1 MKIITGRLASYGAA
15 EQEMLPSVERQQH
28 RYLNNRAE
36 NSHQPVRQRERR
48 IQRLKS
54 AEQDQRFLARSSSV
68 DGQDPL

>member
-15 EQEMLPSVERQQH
+15 KPETLPSGKHQQH

-36 NSHQPVRQRERR
+36 KSHQPVRQRERR

-54 AEQDQRFLARSSSV
+54 AEQAQRCLARSSSV
-68 DGQDPL
+68 DG